1 MPGLEY
7 LSFEIDLSVVML
19 AATLCFFAGML
30 VGLVMAIL
38 FELGQKV
45 YLRFKKK

>member
-7 LSFEIDLSVVML
+7 LSFEIDLSVVLM
-19 AATLCFFAGML
+19 AVALCFGAGMF
-30 VGLVMAIL
+30 VGLLMAIV
-38 FELGQKV
+38 FEVGQKV